1 MGDLRSSDR
10 AQTGLANR
18 RFRPLG
24 HLTAARNLSIRQAS
38 SYRSAPLLRI
48 VPKIV
53 PASSRTRRELATLHA
68 SGALM
73 RTQRFFSPTTMPA
86 TDWRASRYSHDPPS
100 RYLVSRAFRTRSA
113 RRCVA
118 RRGVREVSVY
128 RTVTF
133 VVAGSL

>member
-1 MGDLRSSDR
+1 
-10 AQTGLANR
+10 
-18 RFRPLG
+18 
-24 HLTAARNLSIRQAS
+24 
-38 SYRSAPLLRI
+38 
-48 VPKIV
+48 
-53 PASSRTRRELATLHA
+53 
-68 SGALM
+68 M

-118 RRGVREVSVY
+118 RRGVREASVY

-133 VVAGSL
+133 VVAGSLRSCARLRSGSAARTNLTPAEAA